1 MLTQLDYFPS
11 ELLHCSASALH
22 TSLPGPTLVHL
33 QGRRQRPLFIS
44 VLLHGNEETGLMA
57 VQELLKQYQSTEL
70 PRALSIFFG
79 NISAAR
85 EGVRRLEH
93 QPDYNRIWPGGDDTS
108 SPEGA
113 MMRQIV
119 DIMATRQ
126 VFASVDIHNNTGLNP
141 HYACINVL
149 DHRYLQLATLFSR
162 TVVYFIRPRGVQSLA
177 FAKICPAVTLEC
189 GKPGE
194 PRGLKHASDYLNAC
208 LHLSDIPDHEVAE
221 HDIHLFHT
229 VAQVKVN
236 ENVTFSFNNP
246 NVDIL
251 FSDDLDH
258 LNFRELPAGTMVG
271 SVAND
276 QQEIVTVIDENGL
289 EATLNYFKI
298 TEGRLTF
305 TKPIMPSMLTLDE
318 RVIRQDC
325 LCYLM
330 ERLSLDAVSSSS
342 TL

>member
-11 ELLHCSASALH
+11 DLLFCSASALH
-22 TSLPGPTLVHL
+22 TYLPGPTLVHL
-33 QGRRQRPLFIS
+33 RGRRQRPLFIS

-57 VQELLKQYQSTEL
+57 VQELLKQSQSTEL

-85 EGVRRLEH
+85 KGVRRLEH
-93 QPDYNRIWPGGDDTS
+93 QPDYNRIWPGGDDIS

-119 DIMATRQ
+119 DIMATHE

-141 HYACINVL
+141 HYACVNEL
-149 DHRYLQLATLFSR
+149 DNRHLQLATLFSR
-162 TVVYFIRPRGVQSLA
+162 TVVYFIRPRGVQSQA
-177 FAKICPAVTLEC
+177 FAKLCPAVTLEC
-189 GKPGE
+189 GRPGE
-194 PRGLKHASDYLNAC
+194 IRGLKHATDYLNAC
-208 LHLSDIPDHEVAE
+208 LHLSDIPAHPVAE

-236 ENVTFSFNNP
+236 ENVTFSFDNP
-246 NVDIL
+246 NADIL
-251 FSDDLDH
+251 FSDDLDR
-258 LNFRELPAGTMVG
+258 LNFRELPAGTVMGTVT
-271 SVAND
+271 SD
-276 QQEIVTVIDENGL
+276 QQGVVTVTDETGI
-289 EATLNYFKI
+289 EVTQNYFKI
-298 TEGRLTF
+298 VEGRLTF
-305 TKPIMPSMLTLDE
+305 TRPIMPSMLTLDE

-330 ERLSLDAVSSSS
+330 ERLSAGAVSPSPP
-342 TL
+342 L